1 MIPLDACTSYRVSSM
16 DDNKKESHRPMNQ
29 AHQQLKNDDVV
40 ITDVRLEQIR
50 IIYAAVPSSLLVI
63 MLNSAILSVVLWNVI
78 DHGVITWWFL
88 ATNSLS
94 LVRYYLY
101 QRFGRLNQEKTDT
114 TIWYQLA
121 IVTSAFSGACW
132 GAAGIWLF
140 SDTSIAHQVFLAFVI
155 SGMCAGAIST
165 LSSIR
170 KAARSFV
177 ILAIFP
183 VTIQFFLME
192 SAIGNG
198 IAFMSLLFIAMLLYS
213 AQRLNRTIIET
224 LSARKDRDLSEKTI
238 RYQAL
243 YDDLTDLPNRRHL
256 LDTLRQEMANSERH
270 NRIGAALFIDL
281 DRFKRINDSLGHN
294 VGDELLLQVARRIRT
309 RLRNEDTAARLG
321 GDEFVVLLPEV
332 GPDLTLAGIQA
343 TKIANK
349 IRRLFHTPF
358 NIQGH
363 DIHISISIGIA
374 LFPLSKV
381 GPEDL
386 IQYADVAMYQAKNE
400 GRDCV
405 RLFSKEL
412 QEVVNKRRIIE
423 KGLHHAFE
431 NNEFMVFYQ
440 AQFNSAHEVRGAEAL
455 LRWQDPEKGL
465 VLPSEFIDIAEQTGL
480 IVPIGDWVLRT
491 VCEQIAKLGPDS
503 DLVISVNVSPQQF
516 KSLKFVNKIER
527 ILLETGADPK
537 NLKLE
542 ITEGM
547 VMSNVEQIIES
558 MDEIKRM
565 GPSFSIDDFG
575 TGYSSLAYLNSLP
588 VEELKIDESFIR
600 DISSTSNNL
609 VIVDTI
615 IFMAENLKLDI
626 VAVGIESI
634 AELNYLKQKKNLNY
648 QGNYLAPPL
657 PYEEFE
663 ALVKGLSGE
672 ASNETSNEKSIKF
685 RSRTLAS

>member
-78 DHGVITWWFL
+78 DHGVIIWWFL

-94 LVRYYLY
+94 LIRYYLH
-101 QRFGRLNQEKTDT
+101 QRFGRLDQEKTDT

-491 VCEQIAKLGPDS
+491 VCEQIAKLGPES

>member
-1 MIPLDACTSYRVSSM
+1 
-16 DDNKKESHRPMNQ
+16 MNQ

-63 MLNSAILSVVLWNVI
+63 MLNSAILSIVLWNVI

-101 QRFGRLNQEKTDT
+101 QRFRRLNQEKTDT
-114 TIWYQLA
+114 TVWYQLA

-192 SAIGNG
+192 TANGNG

-294 VGDELLLQVARRIRT
+294 VGDELLLQIARRIRT

-332 GPDLTLAGIQA
+332 GPDLSLAGIQA

-440 AQFNSAHEVRGAEAL
+440 AQFNSAHEVTGAEAL

-588 VEELKIDESFIR
+588 VEELKIDQSFIR

-672 ASNETSNEKSIKF
+672 ARNEINTEKSIKF
-685 RSRTLAS
+685 QSRTLAS

>member
-1 MIPLDACTSYRVSSM
+1 MIPLDASTSYSASSR
-16 DDNKKESHRPMNQ
+16 DDNKKESHNPMNQ

-40 ITDVRLEQIR
+40 LTDVRLEQIR

-63 MLNSAILSVVLWNVI
+63 MVNSAILSTVLWNII

-88 ATNSLS
+88 VTNSLS
-94 LVRYYLY
+94 LVRYYLH
-101 QRFGRLNQEKTDT
+101 QRFGQLDQEKTDT

-192 SAIGNG
+192 NAIGNG
-198 IAFMSLLFIAMLLYS
+198 IAVMSLLFIAMLLYS
-213 AQRLNRTIIET
+213 AQRLNGTIIET
-224 LSARKDRDLSEKTI
+224 LTARKDRELSEKTI

-294 VGDELLLQVARRIRT
+294 VGDELLLQIARRIRT
-309 RLRNEDTAARLG
+309 RLRDEDTAARLG

-455 LRWQDPEKGL
+455 LRWKDPEKGL

-503 DLVISVNVSPQQF
+503 NLVISVNVSPQQF
-516 KSLKFVNKIER
+516 KSLKFANKIER
-527 ILLETGADPK
+527 ILLETGAEPK
-537 NLKLE
+537 KLKLE

-547 VMSNVEQIIES
+547 VMSNIEQIIES

-626 VAVGIESI
+626 VAVGVESI

-663 ALVKGLSGE
+663 ALVQGLSGE
-672 ASNETSNEKSIKF
+672 PGSEIDTEKSIKLQ
-685 RSRTLAS
+685 SRTLAS

>member
-1 MIPLDACTSYRVSSM
+1 MIPLDACTSYRASSM
-16 DDNKKESHRPMNQ
+16 DDNKKESHSPMNQ
-29 AHQQLKNDDVV
+29 AHQQLKNDEVV
-40 ITDVRLEQIR
+40 LTDVRLEQIR

-63 MLNSAILSVVLWNVI
+63 LVNSAILSTVLWNVV

-94 LVRYYLY
+94 LVRYYLHK
-101 QRFGRLNQEKTDT
+101 RFGQLDQGKTDT

-121 IVTSAFSGACW
+121 IVTSALSGACW

-177 ILAIFP
+177 VLAIFP

-192 SAIGNG
+192 NAIGNG
-198 IAFMSLLFIAMLLYS
+198 IAIMSLLFIAMLLYS
-213 AQRLNRTIIET
+213 AQRLNGTIIET
-224 LSARKDRDLSEKTI
+224 LTARNDRELSEKTI

-294 VGDELLLQVARRIRT
+294 IGDELLLQIARRIRT

-358 NIQGH
+358 SIQGH

-386 IQYADVAMYQAKNE
+386 IQHADVAMYQAKNE

-412 QEVVNKRRIIE
+412 QEVVNNRRIIE

-440 AQFNSAHEVRGAEAL
+440 AQFNSSHEVRGAEAL
-455 LRWQDPEKGL
+455 LRWNDPEKGV
-465 VLPSEFIDIAEQTGL
+465 VLPSEFIEIAEQTGL

-491 VCEQIAKLGPDS
+491 VCEQIAKLDPES

-516 KSLKFVNKIER
+516 KSLKFANKIER

-537 NLKLE
+537 KLKFE

-600 DISSTSNNL
+600 DISSTSDNL

-626 VAVGIESI
+626 VAVGVESI

-657 PYEEFE
+657 PYEEFD

-672 ASNETSNEKSIKF
+672 ASNEINAEKSIKLQ
-685 RSRTLAS
+685 RRTLAS